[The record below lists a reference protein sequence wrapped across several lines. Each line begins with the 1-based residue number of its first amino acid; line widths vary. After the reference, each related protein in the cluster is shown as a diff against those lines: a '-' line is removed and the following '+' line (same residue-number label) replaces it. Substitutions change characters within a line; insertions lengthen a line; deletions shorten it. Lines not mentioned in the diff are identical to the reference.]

1 MRAFAQ
7 HSSRDF
13 EAELRALRAGI
24 LAMGT
29 RCEKIVELAFDAFLR
44 GTPSVAREVTTLDR
58 HIDRDDVEMH
68 ALILRM
74 LALRQPVADDLR
86 LLATALRLITD
97 LERIGD
103 EAVNIAERAAED
115 DARATRLV
123 ADELKIMSAGALEM
137 LHLALEAFITGD
149 DVQADEVLERDDD
162 VDRRCGAVIEAMTG
176 YMSAHSH
183 EVDAGLRVIRV
194 AKYLERIA
202 DHATNVAEEVIF
214 MIRGDDVRHG
224 CWQSGMHRAASV

>member
-1 MRAFAQ
+1 MRAPAR

-13 EAELRALRAGI
+13 EAELRALRSGI
-24 LAMGT
+24 LAMGA

-44 GTPSVAREVTTLDR
+44 GAPGVAREVATLDR
-58 HIDRDDVEMH
+58 RIDRDDLEMH

-103 EAVNIAERAAED
+103 EAVNIAERAVED
-115 DARATRLV
+115 DARVIPRV
-123 ADELKIMSAGALEM
+123 GGELKTMSAAALEM
-137 LHLALEAFITGD
+137 LHLALEAFIEGD
-149 DVQADEVLERDDD
+149 DVRADDVLERDDD
-162 VDRRCGAVIEAMTG
+162 VDRRCGAVIAEMTG
-176 YMSAHSH
+176 YISTHSH
-183 EVDAGLRVIRV
+183 EVHAGLSVIRV

-214 MIRGDDVRHG
+214 MVRGDDVRHG
-224 CWQSGMHRAASV
+224 CWQSGTHRSATA